1 MKIKAFTLLAAM
13 LLATASTNAQGS
25 KTITVSEPEFI
36 NSYCILT
43 SDYTFNILPKENGT
57 IKKHQNKMSKF
68 SKILGHAST
77 LASAGGAIGAVTS
90 NSLVGAITGLKVMG
104 TASAVGNA
112 AGAVG
117 GLTGA
122 EGMDIAFDGG
132 SSEYKVK
139 NPNGDIR
146 LLIKAEN
153 NDIDPMEIYRI
164 VKFKKTKKDRRIQW
178 LEIKPALIGS
188 SDSEKSGYIGFN
200 ASKYGEKS
208 YLLTIPA
215 DKAEKGEYGIF
226 FMSIITSTAIP
237 VGTFSVE

>member
-1 MKIKAFTLLAAM
+1 MYKKFKSFTLLAAM
-13 LLATASTNAQGS
+13 LLATTSANAQGS
-25 KTITVSEPEFI
+25 NTVTASEPEFI
-36 NSYCILT
+36 NSYYILT
-43 SDYTFNILPKENGT
+43 SDSTFDILPKENGT

-90 NSLVGAITGLKVMG
+90 NSFGGAMTGLQVMG

-153 NDIDPMEIYRI
+153 NDIDPMEIY
-164 VKFKKTKKDRRIQW
+164 
-178 LEIKPALIGS
+178 
-188 SDSEKSGYIGFN
+188 
-200 ASKYGEKS
+200 
-208 YLLTIPA
+208 
-215 DKAEKGEYGIF
+215 
-226 FMSIITSTAIP
+226 
-237 VGTFSVE
+237 

>member
-13 LLATASTNAQGS
+13 LFATASTNAQGS

-43 SDYTFNILPKENGT
+43 SDSTFNILPKENGT

-77 LASAGGAIGAVTS
+77 LASAGGAIGAVTN
-90 NSLVGAITGLKVMG
+90 NSFGGAMTGLKVMG

-153 NDIDPMEIYRI
+153 NDIDPMEIY
-164 VKFKKTKKDRRIQW
+164 
-178 LEIKPALIGS
+178 
-188 SDSEKSGYIGFN
+188 
-200 ASKYGEKS
+200 
-208 YLLTIPA
+208 
-215 DKAEKGEYGIF
+215 
-226 FMSIITSTAIP
+226 
-237 VGTFSVE
+237 